1 MVGRHPR
8 HQTGPMTS
16 VETTWEQA
24 PPQRWATV
32 AAWATLACALP
43 SALWRTLMIAGAM
56 PGTEAMRQ
64 LHSGE
69 GAYVIGLS
77 VIQVLVAGLVI
88 GLVRPWGE
96 RFLGIRIDRRFPVAL
111 GSVGGLTMTYLF
123 TIAPVVGMLAGQRP
137 DQGTIHGGALTLML
151 LAYAPMALF
160 GPLTLAAV
168 VGYAQRRRTPLGGAT
183 AQRAT

>member
-1 MVGRHPR
+1 MAP
-8 HQTGPMTS
+8 

-32 AAWATLACALP
+32 AAWGTLACALP
-43 SALWRTLMIAGAM
+43 SALWRTLMIAGLM

-69 GAYVIGLS
+69 GTYVIGLS
-77 VIQVLVAGLVI
+77 IVQVLVAVLVI
-88 GLVRPWGE
+88 GLVRPGGE
-96 RFLGIRIDRRFPVAL
+96 RFLGVRIDRRVPVVL
-111 GSVGGLTMTYLF
+111 GSLGGLAMTYLF
-123 TIAPVVGMLAGQRP
+123 TVAPVLGMLAGQRP
-137 DQGTIHGGALTLML
+137 DQGTVDGGALTLML

-168 VGYAQRRRTPLGGAT
+168 VGYAQRRGAPAT
-183 AQRAT
+183 RVTQRAT

>member
-1 MVGRHPR
+1 
-8 HQTGPMTS
+8 MTP

-32 AAWATLACALP
+32 AAWATLVCALP
-43 SALWRTLMIAGAM
+43 SALWRMLMIAGVL
-56 PGTEAMRQ
+56 PGTEAMRR
-64 LHSGE
+64 LHDGE
-69 GAYVIGLS
+69 GAYVLGLS
-77 VIQVLVAGLVI
+77 IVEVLVAVLVI

-96 RFLGIRIDRRFPVAL
+96 RFLGLRIDRRVPVVL
-111 GSVGGLTMTYLF
+111 GTLGGLAMTYLF
-123 TIAPVVGMLAGQRP
+123 TVAPVLGMLAGQRP
-137 DQGTIHGGALTLML
+137 DQGTIHGGALALML

-168 VGYAQRRRTPLGGAT
+168 VGYAQRRGTPTARV

>member
-1 MVGRHPR
+1 
-8 HQTGPMTS
+8 MTP

-32 AAWATLACALP
+32 AAWATLVCALP
-43 SALWRTLMIAGAM
+43 SALWRMLMIAGVL
-56 PGTEAMRQ
+56 PGTEAMRR
-64 LHSGE
+64 LHDGE
-69 GAYVIGLS
+69 GAYVLGLS
-77 VIQVLVAGLVI
+77 IVQVLVAVLVI

-96 RFLGIRIDRRFPVAL
+96 RFLGLRIDRRVPVVL
-111 GSVGGLTMTYLF
+111 GTLGGLAMTYLF
-123 TIAPVVGMLAGQRP
+123 TVAPVLGMLAGQRP
-137 DQGTIHGGALTLML
+137 DQGTIHGGALALML

-168 VGYAQRRRTPLGGAT
+168 VGYAQRRGAPAARV